1 MGRRPL
7 RALPLLGVAVL
18 LVLLPRLPQ
27 SAPDAVRALGAAG
40 YLVALIAL
48 WQNRAEPWVLVVFL
62 GLALNSLALSLNGG
76 RMPVSG
82 EALSRAGSPTGFGAE
97 TLLTP
102 RYVLAGPHTRVTAL
116 GDTLSVRI
124 GNAGMVLSPGD
135 VVMALGLAGFVQ
147 GRMRGATP
155 S

>member
-1 MGRRPL
+1 MYEVSAW
-7 RALPLLGVAVL
+7 RARSSSDRSVATDVVL
-18 LVLLPRLPQ
+18 LLAGISPNVL
-27 SAPDAVRALGAAG
+27 
-40 YLVALIAL
+40 
-48 WQNRAEPWVLVVFL
+48 VFL
-62 GLALNSLALSLNGG
+62 GPFTIAHSAFVHANLKW
-76 RMPVSG
+76 
-82 EALSRAGSPTGFGAE
+82 
-97 TLLTP
+97 TLGPL